1 MIKREED
8 REGDSGERR
17 AGRKRRMY
25 RQKQKRRETDSQIG
39 RWRDGYKHEH
49 LYTERETERT
59 NKYSYLYRG
68 VIDTVHRESSG

>member
-39 RWRDGYKHEH
+39 RWRDGYKHEY
-49 LYTERETERT
+49 LYTEREIERKRT
-59 NKYSYLYRG
+59 NIPTYTEGS
-68 VIDTVHRESSG
+68 